1 MKPNFQLNIIL
12 INELRKK
19 KSIKK
24 EKKKKKSIRLT
35 HDSGYETGI
44 T

>member
-24 EKKKKKSIRLT
+24 EKKKRSQL
-35 HDSGYETGI
+35 G
-44 T
+44 

>member
-24 EKKKKKSIRLT
+24 EKKKSIRLT
-35 HDSGYETGI
+35 RDLGYETGI

>member
-24 EKKKKKSIRLT
+24 EKKISQL
-35 HDSGYETGI
+35 G
-44 T
+44 

>member
-19 KSIKK
+19 KLIKK
-24 EKKKKKSIRLT
+24 EKKK
-35 HDSGYETGI
+35 EVN
-44 T
+44 

>member
-24 EKKKKKSIRLT
+24 EKK
-35 HDSGYETGI
+35 EEVN
-44 T
+44 

>member
-24 EKKKKKSIRLT
+24 EKKK
-35 HDSGYETGI
+35 EVN
-44 T
+44 